1 MKYDISSIKVG
12 ERHRP
17 LDDAKVRQIAES
29 MKLVGQISPI
39 IITEG
44 GSLIAG
50 WHRME
55 AAKFLGW
62 TQLEVKFEN
71 HDYILSNLAID
82 LGASQRPEKCLKCN
96 GADNFTIEKSVVDGS
111 HDKYDYWWVC
121 GDCGEAYRLVLP
133 DASLLS
139 ELVEIMENL
148 SRNNLT
154 VAEEG
159 EHLLRQDEIIDG
171 FGVATKIDKSTLKID
186 GLSEKTKDRR
196 KKAVSGLDKDVL
208 DLVKDT
214 SLADN
219 QSELLKLVKLN
230 KVDQAEFI
238 NQFILGTVKSVDEF
252 MSRKTQINLNNLT
265 IPEIHLV
272 DYNLSSSEVEDKTID
287 LIITQPADV
296 GSDDYIES
304 VLFAC
309 LPKVKINGRC
319 FLFIDASPNIMNRYL
334 EKFYEGRKGW
344 VYLDILNI
352 VVWTY
357 KNYDHQSNTPGFA
370 DNLKFILHVAGDD
383 APNLSASGS
392 SLSSLMEYNAVVNEF
407 GTNFPDTLVARL
419 IGMSSKD
426 GALILDPYM
435 KSDVVLKTAS
445 AMGRKSIGFSEDTE
459 SVPKWVNIGYRIK
472 NMKNGGDGGVF

>member
-29 MKLVGQISPI
+29 MKLVGQISPVI
-39 IITEG
+39 IAED

-50 WHRME
+50 RHRME

-62 TQLEVKFEN
+62 TRLNAEFEN
-71 HDYILSNLAID
+71 HDFILSNLAID
-82 LGASQRPEKCLKCN
+82 LGASQRPAKCSKCN
-96 GADNFTIEKSVVDGS
+96 GTDNFTIDKSIIKDS

-121 GDCGEAYRLVLP
+121 GDCGEFHPLVLP
-133 DASLLS
+133 NMKLLD

-159 EHLLRQDEIIDG
+159 EHLIRQDEIIDS
-171 FGVATKIDKSTLKID
+171 FGASAKIDKSILKID
-186 GLSEKTKDRR
+186 GVSEKTKGRR
-196 KKAVSGLDKDVL
+196 KKAVGGLDRDVL

-238 NQFILGTVKSVDEF
+238 NQYTLGTVKSVDEF
-252 MSRKTQINLNNLT
+252 MSRKTQISLNNLT
-265 IPEIHLV
+265 IPEIHLA
-272 DYNLSSSEVEDKTID
+272 DYNLTHTEVNDKTID
-287 LIITQPADV
+287 LIITQPAEV

-304 VLFAC
+304 VLYAC
-309 LPKVKINGRC
+309 LPKVKIDGRC
-319 FLFIDASPNIMNRYL
+319 FLFIDASPNIVNKYL
-334 EKFYEGRKGW
+334 EKFYEGRTGW

-352 VVWTY
+352 TVWAY
-357 KNYDHQSNTPGFA
+357 KNYDHQSGTPGFS
-370 DNLKFILHVAGDD
+370 DNLKFVLHIAGDD
-383 APNLSASGS
+383 APNLNASGS

-407 GTNFPDTLVARL
+407 GANFPDTLVARI
-419 IGMSSKD
+419 IGVASKD
-426 GALILDPYM
+426 GDMVLDPYM
-435 KSDVVLKTAS
+435 KSDVVLKTSS
-445 AMGRKSIGFSEDTE
+445 AMGRKSIGFSEDTD
-459 SVPKWVNIGYRIK
+459 SVPKWVNTGYRIK
-472 NMKNGGDGGVF
+472 NMKNDKDDGVF